1 MGPPRKVAYNM
12 RMPPGMPARMA
23 LVCVLASAGVGHAD
37 PDRVERRRVA
47 VIVLSESG
55 DSGTKELAQRYYNTL
70 LAHWALQ
77 PLGLPAL
84 DAALQNPLED
94 ENKPN
99 LDRARADK
107 AAADDALVQLE
118 YKKAEE
124 AALDGEVALTS
135 VTPSADVIA
144 LHAELAL
151 AQGRA
156 ELFLNNPNGAS
167 LAFGLTHRLDPG
179 KQLDPKNYDP
189 DVLSAY
195 DRAKATTR
203 AKLKVP
209 ITGSGRIWLDGV
221 DVAEAPA
228 TIEIEIG
235 QHVVQLTGLERIT
248 RGKSVVIEQGAH
260 IEIADDPA
268 SDVRVAERVR
278 LVLVRA
284 VDPAARASAMKQL
297 ADLVHVHDAVL
308 ISTKVDG
315 GLQVQPW
322 RDIAPGFFKLRD
334 GADKPIEVLT
344 ALAPAAPPEPE
355 HVAIEP
361 PIPFKPVIV
370 AEPAW
375 YQRRWVQASAV
386 TTVVAA
392 LVGVIVW
399 ARRDQPMTWDPSI
412 ASAPSR

>member
-268 SDVRVAERVR
+268 SDVRVAEQVRVEEA
-278 LVLVRA
+278 LVVPHVQIGFRA
-284 VDPAARASAMKQL
+284 VVGNEHLPVLERVHGARVDVEVRVKLLHRDPQPTQLEQAAEARCGQSLAEAGGDASGDKEM
-297 ADLVHVHDAVL
+297 
-308 ISTKVDG
+308 S
-315 GLQVQPW
+315 GLHRP
-322 RDIAPGFFKLRD
+322 
-334 GADKPIEVLT
+334 
-344 ALAPAAPPEPE
+344 
-355 HVAIEP
+355 
-361 PIPFKPVIV
+361 
-370 AEPAW
+370 
-375 YQRRWVQASAV
+375 
-386 TTVVAA
+386 
-392 LVGVIVW
+392 
-399 ARRDQPMTWDPSI
+399 
-412 ASAPSR
+412 